1 MEEDTQKEVVQN
13 REGKV
18 EDYIGEVH
26 ATNNQKT
33 PSTMLER
40 SLSQK
45 QMTKMMS
52 SLFHFIVSLERC
64 QGNYLHE

>member
-18 EDYIGEVH
+18 DDYILV
-26 ATNNQKT
+26 KFMPLKSKD
-33 PSTMLER
+33 PSTVLER

-45 QMTKMMS
+45 QMTKIMS
-52 SLFHFIVSLERC
+52 SLFHFIVCLKRC
-64 QGNYLHE
+64 QGNLLHQ

>member
-18 EDYIGEVH
+18 DYYILV
-26 ATNNQKT
+26 KFMPLKSKD

-64 QGNYLHE
+64 QGYLLHQ